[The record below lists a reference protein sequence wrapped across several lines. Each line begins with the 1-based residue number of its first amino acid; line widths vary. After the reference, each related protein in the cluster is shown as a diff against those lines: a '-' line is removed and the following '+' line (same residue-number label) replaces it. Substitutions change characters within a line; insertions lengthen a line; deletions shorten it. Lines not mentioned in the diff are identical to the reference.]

1 MPIVRILLLLL
12 ALTSAALTWPALAQ
26 DGARDL
32 AAARDAA
39 KAFKVYVDGVA
50 KKGER
55 PDLTRPEVATLL
67 GHIFDLD
74 ALAALPPAQASDMG
88 WLMDWTNA
96 ANATHKL
103 FILYGAKPGLEPDL
117 AALQRNMTEYGDQY
131 AVAMSFMIRGM
142 AREAVAGQLFWAE
155 LAPEQRTRIREEG
168 FTGFRKNSAVYILT
182 TVCAAIQG
190 AGKPANARLVA
201 AALRDT
207 REVWASFLLPQDRA
221 RVIAELA
228 DLPKWAPDEM
238 ARADLATFTA
248 ALQAVN

>member
-1 MPIVRILLLLL
+1 MPIFRILLVLL
-12 ALTSAALTWPALAQ
+12 AFASPAFAQ
-26 DGARDL
+26 DGVHEL

-39 KAFKVYVDGVA
+39 KAFKVYVEGVA

-55 PDLTRPEVATLL
+55 PDLTRPDVAALL
-67 GHIFDLD
+67 GHVFDLD
-74 ALAALPPAQASDMG
+74 ALAALPPPEASDVN
-88 WLMDWTNA
+88 WLPDWTDT
-96 ANATHKL
+96 ANQTHKL
-103 FILYGAKPGLEPDL
+103 FTFYGAKPGPQLDL
-117 AALQRNMTEYGDQY
+117 VAVARNMTEYGDQY
-131 AVAMSFMIRGM
+131 ATAISFMIHGM
-142 AREAVAGQLFWAE
+142 ARQAVAIQLFWNE
-155 LAPEQRTRIREEG
+155 LPPEHRTRIREEG
-168 FTGFRKNSAVYILT
+168 IAGFHKNSALYILS

-190 AGKPANARLVA
+190 ASKPANARLVA

-207 REVWASFLLPQDRA
+207 REVWANSLLPQDRA